1 MSNNEKNPAT
11 EVLEKSA
18 QAAHKIKGAV
28 KTGKAIAGVA
38 KGAAGGPYGAIAAF
52 AWENKALIAKIIAAV
67 CLVLAIPILFII
79 MLPSLIFGDISDVN
93 PSDVMNNDAAIVSN
107 ISTAENTVND
117 CILAAHQ
124 DVLDRISWDISG
136 LSAGSSTRIEDSFTS
151 GIIFNTNDI
160 IAQYCASKDKWNEI
174 NVNDLKT
181 IINANKS
188 KLFSYTKTRNKQ
200 VSIILPV

>member
-1 MSNNEKNPAT
+1 MNEKEINPAS

-18 QAAHKIKGAV
+18 RTAQNLRSAV

-38 KGAAGGPYGAIAAF
+38 KGAAAGGPYGAIAAF
-52 AWENKALIAKIIAAV
+52 AWENRALIAKIIAAS
-67 CLVLAIPILFII
+67 CLVLAIPIMFII

-93 PSDVMNNDAAIVSN
+93 PSDVMNNDAAIVAN

-136 LSAGSSTRIEDSFTS
+136 LPEGSSTRIEDSFTS
-151 GIIFNTNDI
+151 GVIFI
-160 IAQYCASKDKWNEI
+160 K
-174 NVNDLKT
+174 VG
-181 IINANKS
+181 
-188 KLFSYTKTRNKQ
+188 
-200 VSIILPV
+200 VPP

>member
-28 KTGKAIAGVA
+28 KTGKAIASAA
-38 KGAAGGPYGAIAAF
+38 KGASAGGPYGAIAAF
-52 AWENKALIAKIIAAV
+52 AWENRALIAKIIAAS
-67 CLVLAIPILFII
+67 CLVLAIPIMFII

-136 LSAGSSTRIEDSFTS
+136 LPEGSSTRIEDNFAS

-174 NVNDLKT
+174 NVNDL
-181 IINANKS
+181 N
-188 KLFSYTKTRNKQ
+188 Q
-200 VSIILPV
+200 